1 MDPSKDEIEELQ
13 DTVIQLKEMVKELRE
28 SNIKR
33 EAQVKKA
40 LEDRTKLLY
49 ERERQELDIL
59 MIVLI
64 VALTVEIILFFI
76 IMFKM

>member
-1 MDPSKDEIEELQ
+1 MDQNNHDLEELQ

-28 SNIKR
+28 SNFQR

-40 LEDRTKLLY
+40 IEERSRLLS
-49 ERERQELDIL
+49 ERERQEIDIL

-64 VALTVEIILFFI
+64 IALTVEIILFFI

>member
-1 MDPSKDEIEELQ
+1 MDPNKDEIEELQ

-28 SNIKR
+28 SNLKR

-40 LEDRTKLLY
+40 IEERSRLIS
-49 ERERQELDIL
+49 ERERQEIDIL

>member
-1 MDPSKDEIEELQ
+1 MDPNKDEIEELQ

-28 SNIKR
+28 SNVKR

-40 LEDRTKLLY
+40 LEDRSKLLS

>member
-1 MDPSKDEIEELQ
+1 MDPNKDEIEELQ

-28 SNIKR
+28 SNLKR

-40 LEDRTKLLY
+40 LEDRSKLLS

>member
-1 MDPSKDEIEELQ
+1 MDPNKDEIEELQ

-28 SNIKR
+28 SNLKR

-40 LEDRTKLLY
+40 IEERSKLLS

-64 VALTVEIILFFI
+64 IALTVEIILFFI

>member
-1 MDPSKDEIEELQ
+1 MDPNKDEIEELQ

-28 SNIKR
+28 SNLKR

-40 LEDRTKLLY
+40 LEDRSKLLS

-59 MIVLI
+59 MVVLI

>member
-1 MDPSKDEIEELQ
+1 MDPNKDEIEELQ

-28 SNIKR
+28 SNLKR

-40 LEDRTKLLY
+40 IEDRSKLLS

>member
-1 MDPSKDEIEELQ
+1 MDPNKDEIEELQ

-28 SNIKR
+28 SNVKR
-33 EAQVKKA
+33 EAQVRKA
-40 LEDRTKLLY
+40 LEDRSKLLS